1 MSTITIN
8 NLYNRNDS
16 PFGLVLVNTNKEI
29 VNNTVVSNKQTY
41 DNLTPGFYDIY
52 SYDARDDSFI
62 ERLVAINVNSTSPII
77 TEVMLW
83 ANNITARVSGKNGD
97 ILSIAESVS
106 ARRSRSNGNKP
117 SYMILGFVFLV
128 LLFVLIAFFL
138 F

>member
-52 SYDARDDSFI
+52 NYDSREDSFI

-83 ANNITARVSGKNGD
+83 ANNITARVLGKNSD

-106 ARRSRSNGNKP
+106 SRRPRGNGNT
-117 SYMILGFVFLV
+117 YIILGFIFLILLFLV
-128 LLFVLIAFFL
+128 IAFFL
-138 F
+138 L